1 MNKPRLFIG
10 VACHKP
16 TAEFVSSLGLFL
28 LKVREKYDVTYQ
40 EVWGEELVVAQN
52 RIARS
57 FISSHTDW
65 LLMLE
70 DDHSGHTVE
79 MLDDL
84 INSGHR
90 LCGVKYHARWYPF
103 IIPFLRYDDSIN
115 ILRYDETEEYISV
128 DLIGFG
134 MTAIHRSVFDMI
146 DVPYFEVNDKPEGTY
161 ATDRKFCLKAQKAGI
176 QPYMCNKYCL
186 KHRDVDDG
194 NFMEKMMEFPYRDY
208 LMRAKRKRLQNA

>member
-16 TAEFVSSLGLFL
+16 TAEFVSSLGEFL
-28 LKVREKYDVTYQ
+28 PQVREKYNVTYQ

-57 FISSHTDW
+57 FVSSHTDW

-90 LCGVKYHARWYPF
+90 FCGIKYHARWYPF
-103 IIPFLRYDDSIN
+103 IVPFLRYEDGVNVFGYSGD
-115 ILRYDETEEYISV
+115 YVAV

-134 MTAIHRSVFDMI
+134 MTVIHRSVFDII
-146 DVPYFEVNDKPEGTY
+146 DAPYFEVNDVPKGTY
-161 ATDRKFCLKAQKAGI
+161 ATDRKFCKKVQKVGV
-176 QPYMCNKYCL
+176 QPYVCNKHCL
-186 KHRDVDDG
+186 KHRGIDDS
-194 NFMEKMMEFPYRDY
+194 NFMKKLMGFPYRDY
-208 LMRAKRKRLQNA
+208 MISARRKRLQNA